1 MKECKRP
8 KSCSNIEMEL
18 DRVSNLPSDVTEKI
32 LSHLPIRDAVRMSV
46 LSSKWRY
53 KSAMLPHLV
62 FDCRCTPTANYT
74 VENIVDHVLLSH
86 IGSIHK
92 FKLAQEDLSFRD
104 IDRWIVHLSRN
115 SVKEFILLNGQD
127 DDPYLMPSCM
137 FSCQDLIHLKLRNCM
152 LGPPSTFK
160 GFKSLRSLAIEDVSL
175 SQDVLESMISSSQ
188 LESLSLKNCNGFR
201 HLKIDAPNLQSLLFF
216 GVLEEIEILNTLNL
230 VEGYICLQD
239 VIQSRGRRRSSNV
252 LKFFANMPHIQRLS
266 IRGDFT
272 KYLATSSL
280 LEKLPKPCF
289 HLQFLA
295 ISICFND
302 VEDIL
307 TTLCL
312 LRSSPALEEVKI
324 WAHRGRHYQTVAGK
338 VNSWVDGENNRSCS
352 FTRLQRVQIHSF
364 PAVEAA
370 LDFVEFLLLSSPAL
384 RTMILYHYKDGS
396 DLARKLLRFRRASVN
411 LEIILI

>member
-1 MKECKRP
+1 
-8 KSCSNIEMEL
+8 MEL

-32 LSHLPIRDAVRMSV
+32 LSHLPIRDAVRTSV

-62 FDCRCTPTANYT
+62 FDCTCTPTANYT

-92 FKLAQEDLSFRD
+92 FKLAQGDLSFRD
-104 IDRWIVHLSRN
+104 IDR
-115 SVKEFILLNGQD
+115 FD
-127 DDPYLMPSCM
+127 T
-137 FSCQDLIHLKLRNCM
+137 FKLRNCM
-152 LGPPSTFK
+152 LAPPSTFK

-188 LESLSLKNCNGFR
+188 LESLTLKNCNGFR
-201 HLKIDAPNLQSLLFF
+201 HLKIDAPNLQALFFF

-230 VEGYICLQD
+230 VDGYICLQD
-239 VIQSRGRRRSSNV
+239 VILSRGPCTSSNV
-252 LKFFANMPHIQRLS
+252 LKFFGNMPLIQRLS

-272 KYLATSSL
+272 KYLATSAL
-280 LEKLPKPCF
+280 LEKLPKPCL
-289 HLQFLA
+289 HLQFLT

-307 TTLCL
+307 TILCL
-312 LRSSPALEEVKI
+312 LGSSPALEEVEI

-338 VNSWVDGENNRSCS
+338 VNSWVDGKNNQSCS
-352 FTRLQRVQIHSF
+352 FTRLQHVKIHSF

-370 LDFVEFLLLSSPAL
+370 LDFVKFLVLNSPAL
-384 RTMILYHYKDGS
+384 ETMTLYHYKDGS
-396 DLARKLLRFRRASVN
+396 DLARKLLRFRRASAN